1 MRERRTPP
9 IVGGRLRVAHM
20 CVAWVLAVAAC
31 SVLAAPVQPG
41 VQAGRSRASVMMPV
55 LLGGCAFVLGAGG
68 PRAEASM
75 LRIKKEAAGRRRA
88 RAQETL
94 RPGAFNCFECTAR
107 GDALLLPKPVHPRDQ
122 ASASSGLRATTPSLE
137 DSPHA
142 ELQLGINQQ
151 ASCSCQDVHDLQRKL
166 ARAQDDHRALAR
178 RVLRVEGMLVDLVQT
193 LQTSDD
199 IALLERRTCSAV
211 VYNEEL
217 TRSRPLRLL
226 REDLKKLQEKY
237 AL

>member
-9 IVGGRLRVAHM
+9 IGRGRLRVAQM
-20 CVAWVLAVAAC
+20 CVAWALAAAAC
-31 SVLAAPVQPG
+31 SVLAAPAHPG

-55 LLGGCAFVLGAGG
+55 LLGGAFVLSGGAG
-68 PRAEASM
+68 AEASM
-75 LRIKKEAAGRRRA
+75 LRIKKEAASRRRA

-94 RPGAFNCFECTAR
+94 RPGTFSCFESAAR
-107 GDALLLPKPVHPRDQ
+107 GNALLLPKPMYPPGACDALGGPALGGPALRGPR
-122 ASASSGLRATTPSLE
+122 ALE
-137 DSPHA
+137 GPHA
-142 ELQLGINQQ
+142 ELLLEQ
-151 ASCSCQDVHDLQRKL
+151 ATCSCQDVHDLQRKL

-178 RVLRVEGMLVDLVQT
+178 RVLRLEGVLVDLVQT

>member
-1 MRERRTPP
+1 MRGVRGERITPP
-9 IVGGRLRVAHM
+9 IGRGRLRAAQM
-20 CVAWVLAVAAC
+20 CVAWALAAAAC

-55 LLGGCAFVLGAGG
+55 LLGGAFVLSGGA
-68 PRAEASM
+68 RAEASM
-75 LRIKKEAAGRRRA
+75 LRIKKEAASRRRA
-88 RAQETL
+88 RSQETL
-94 RPGAFNCFECTAR
+94 RPGTFSCFESAAR
-107 GDALLLPKPVHPRDQ
+107 GNALLLPKPMYPPGACDALEGPALGGPALGGPR
-122 ASASSGLRATTPSLE
+122 
-137 DSPHA
+137 A
-142 ELQLGINQQ
+142 ELLLEE
-151 ASCSCQDVHDLQRKL
+151 ATCSCQDVHDLQQKL

-178 RVLRVEGMLVDLVQT
+178 RVLRLESLLVDFVQT

>member
-1 MRERRTPP
+1 
-9 IVGGRLRVAHM
+9 
-20 CVAWVLAVAAC
+20 
-31 SVLAAPVQPG
+31 
-41 VQAGRSRASVMMPV
+41 
-55 LLGGCAFVLGAGG
+55 
-68 PRAEASM
+68 
-75 LRIKKEAAGRRRA
+75 
-88 RAQETL
+88 
-94 RPGAFNCFECTAR
+94 
-107 GDALLLPKPVHPRDQ
+107 
-122 ASASSGLRATTPSLE
+122 
-137 DSPHA
+137 
-142 ELQLGINQQ
+142 
-151 ASCSCQDVHDLQRKL
+151 VHDLQRKL

-178 RVLRVEGMLVDLVQT
+178 RVLRLEGMLVDLVQT

>member
-1 MRERRTPP
+1 MTLADKRDDRP
-9 IVGGRLRVAHM
+9 
-20 CVAWVLAVAAC
+20 CVAFCANKLFYLANFRRGTIERF
-31 SVLAAPVQPG
+31 LADG
-41 VQAGRSRASVMMPV
+41 VRVV
-55 LLGGCAFVLGAGG
+55 CLGQGGAG
-68 PRAEASM
+68 AEASM
-75 LRIKKEAAGRRRA
+75 LRIKKEAASRRRA

-94 RPGAFNCFECTAR
+94 RPGTFSCFESAAR
-107 GDALLLPKPVHPRDQ
+107 GNALLLPKPMYPPGACDALGGPALGGPALRGPR
-122 ASASSGLRATTPSLE
+122 ALE
-137 DSPHA
+137 GPHA
-142 ELQLGINQQ
+142 ELLLEQ
-151 ASCSCQDVHDLQRKL
+151 ATCSCQDVHDLQRKL

-178 RVLRVEGMLVDLVQT
+178 RVLRLEGVLVDLVQT